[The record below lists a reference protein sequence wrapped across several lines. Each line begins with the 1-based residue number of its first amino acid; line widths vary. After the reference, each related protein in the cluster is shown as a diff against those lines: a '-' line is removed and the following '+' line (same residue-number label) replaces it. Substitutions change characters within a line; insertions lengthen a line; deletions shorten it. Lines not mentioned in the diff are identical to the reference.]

1 MPKTQPIFDIAKAK
15 AVVSKGRRA
24 KWWQRRGTMKRGF
37 YYLDAAGAKIT
48 HGPSLEHLKSLVIPP
63 AWSSV
68 RINPS
73 AGGRVQAVGIDTTGR
88 VQYIY
93 HPSFVQKQQRKKFAK
108 IETFGEYLP
117 QLRAVTNEHIVLE
130 GFPREKVLAIIIRLI
145 NSLYIR
151 VGSEKS
157 ARHFRTYGVT
167 TLKNNHLTIGKKG
180 ELLFEFVGKSHVPHR
195 KVLVDAELAAVMS
208 ELKNIG
214 VKRKLF
220 HYINDDGKPRPV
232 KPGDI
237 NAYIKSATAPN
248 FSAKD
253 FRTWGATLLAAVEL
267 AEIGPA
273 DDLKAA
279 EKNIVKAVKKVA
291 AALGNTPTVCRG
303 SYIHPA
309 VLKAYLAGVTVAE
322 FRPRRSRSISR
333 VQAGEDLEEKALL
346 RMFQSQH
353 HHG

>member
-1 MPKTQPIFDIAKAK
+1 MPKTKVIFDLAKAK
-15 AVVSKGRRA
+15 EVTCRGRRS
-24 KWWQRRGTMKRGF
+24 KWWQRRGSMKRGF
-37 YYLDAAGAKIT
+37 YYIDTAGERIADEAKI
-48 HGPSLEHLKSLVIPP
+48 ERIRSLVIPP
-63 AWSSV
+63 AWSCV

-73 AGGRVQAVGIDTTGR
+73 AGGRIQAVGIDTTGR
-88 VQYIY
+88 VQYLY
-93 HPSFVQKQQRKKFAK
+93 HPTFVQKQQRKKFAK

-117 QLRAVTNEHIVLE
+117 RLRSVTNEHIVLE

-157 ARHFRTYGVT
+157 AKHFRTYGVT
-167 TLKNNHLTIGKKG
+167 TLKNDHLTIGRKG
-180 ELLFEFVGKSHVPHR
+180 ELIFEFVGKSHVLHR
-195 KVLVDAELAAVMS
+195 KVLVDAELATVMK

-220 HYINDDGKPRPV
+220 HYVNGDGKPRPV

-237 NAYIKSATAPN
+237 NSYIKSATAPH

-253 FRTWGATLLAAVEL
+253 FRTWGATLLAAAEL

-273 DDLKAA
+273 EDEKQA
-279 EKNIVKAVKKVA
+279 EKNIVQAIKKVA

-309 VLKAYLAGVTVAE
+309 VLDAYRKGITLAE
-322 FRPRRSRSISR
+322 FRPRRARSIR
-333 VQAGEDLEEKALL
+333 RLQAADDPEELALL
-346 RMFQSQH
+346 RMFKSQNGH
-353 HHG
+353 T